1 MEVFYNEMS
10 IVSCVMKSSIKNWTL
25 SFTLIVLTDECK
37 DKKKNHILMIQNIRV
52 NKQG

>member
-25 SFTLIVLTDECK
+25 SFTLIVLTKCK